1 MWDCVDQKLAHKL
14 ASYSSTPMIVVIVK
28 QAWYSDEPPSTL
40 QFPVK
45 LINDVF
51 QWEWKSLKD
60 VAQAETRLR
69 EVLLAM

>member
-1 MWDCVDQKLAHKL
+1 
-14 ASYSSTPMIVVIVK
+14 MIVIIVK

-45 LINDVF
+45 LISDVF
-51 QWEWKSLKD
+51 QWECKSLKD